1 MKLCFMPSGLFNYW
15 PLQFLRTGYYHRSYG
30 YPTARTVNGIWWSST
45 AGSATY
51 GRRLNTWTGNV
62 HAQTNSFRGAG
73 FALRCGNE
81 TPNLNTKSR
90 FFKAPPLFRTGK
102 TLTRC

>member
-1 MKLCFMPSGLFNYW
+1 MLRSVANGASVANYNRINEW

-30 YPTARTVNGIWWSST
+30 YLTARTVNGIWWSST

-73 FALRCGNE
+73 FAPCCEGRNFKFFL
-81 TPNLNTKSR
+81 TP
-90 FFKAPPLFRTGK
+90 
-102 TLTRC
+102 